1 MSKSFG
7 VHHDTGVGGPTVPG
21 KLRILLADDAV
32 AARVLTSALLRR
44 MGFEV
49 DVADGGEAALALAGR
64 THYDLFLL
72 DLDMPGMDGIA
83 TARKLRMQSGGD
95 WSVPIIALSAYLGD
109 QTMANDRRQLFDGA
123 VAKPVQGPMLQRA
136 IADALDANRARAT
149 PPGVAKPA
157 DIGPA
162 AVGPA
167 HGSEPP
173 LVDLAALEA
182 KSAGAR
188 AGAWKETIDTMVA
201 ELRQAA
207 LRMEAAAARHDGAAM
222 VRCCADLARISGTA
236 APRLAERAAGF
247 AAASR
252 QHPDGE
258 LARDLA
264 APAGEVI
271 GCAVATVGKLNKLA
285 AWR

>member
-44 MGFEV
+44 MGFDV

-64 THYDLFLL
+64 TRYDLILL
-72 DLDMPGMDGIA
+72 DLDMPGMDGIV
-83 TARKLRMQSGGD
+83 TARKLRMQSGPD
-95 WSVPIIALSAYLGD
+95 WAVPMIALSAYLAD
-109 QTMANDRRQLFDGA
+109 QTMANERRQLFDGA
-123 VAKPVQGPMLQRA
+123 VAKPVLAPVLQRA
-136 IADALDANRARAT
+136 IADALDANRT
-149 PPGVAKPA
+149 SAKPA

-188 AGAWKETIDTMVA
+188 AGAWKEAIDTMVA

-207 LRMEAAAARHDGAAM
+207 LRMEAAAARHDGEAM
-222 VRCCADLARISGTA
+222 ARCCADLARISGAA

-252 QHPDGE
+252 QHPDE
-258 LARDLA
+258 DLA

>member
-7 VHHDTGVGGPTVPG
+7 DHHDTGLGGPTVPA

-64 THYDLFLL
+64 THYDLVLL

-83 TARKLRMQSGGD
+83 TARKLRMQSGAD
-95 WSVPIIALSAYLGD
+95 WAVPIIALSAYLGD
-109 QTMANDRRQLFDGA
+109 QTMANERRQLFDGA

-136 IADALDANRARAT
+136 IAEALDANRASAR
-149 PPGVAKPA
+149 PA
-157 DIGPA
+157 DIKPA
-162 AVGPA
+162 AGGPA

-173 LVDLAALEA
+173 LVDLAALE
-182 KSAGAR
+182 SISTGGR
-188 AGAWKETIDTMVA
+188 AGAWKQTIDTMVA

-207 LRMEAAAARHDGAAM
+207 LRMEAAAARHDGDAM
-222 VRCCADLARISGTA
+222 ARCCTDLARISGTA

>member
-1 MSKSFG
+1 MSKSTG
-7 VHHDTGVGGPTVPG
+7 VLHETGVGGPTMPA

-49 DVADGGEAALALAGR
+49 DVTDGGEAALTLAGR
-64 THYDLFLL
+64 NRYDLILL

-83 TARKLRMQSGGD
+83 TARKLRMQSGAD
-95 WSVPIIALSAYLGD
+95 WTVPIIALSGYLAD
-109 QTMANDRRQLFDGA
+109 QTMANERRQLFDGA
-123 VAKPVQGPMLQRA
+123 VAKPVQGPILQRA

-149 PPGVAKPA
+149 PPGVTKPA

-167 HGSEPP
+167 YGSEPP

-182 KSAGAR
+182 QSGGGSAGAR
-188 AGAWKETIDTMVA
+188 AGAWKDTIDTMVA
-201 ELRQAA
+201 ELRQVA
-207 LRMEAAAARHDGAAM
+207 LRMEAAAARHDGDAM
-222 VRCCADLARISGTA
+222 ARCCTDLARISGAA

-252 QHPDGE
+252 QRPEG
-258 LARDLA
+258 DLA